1 MSSIAPDVPVSAAR
15 TQDASA
21 APVGGTA
28 LVLAGAL
35 AVIAAGVHMLVT
47 PEHLAAWWGYGAFFI
62 VITNVEIAIVGL
74 LVIKPSTWAIQ
85 VAIWTTLATLLMY
98 LVSRTAGIPLGPDA
112 GMVEAVDALGV
123 VATVAEAGLLVLMCG
138 MLADRARS
146 RTLTVLAAIGVLLW
160 GAALTGVLSPGANAV
175 VGGHGESA
183 QGHGA
188 SAAAHRATLPVI
200 PDSVRSKPR

>member
-1 MSSIAPDVPVSAAR
+1 
-15 TQDASA
+15 
-21 APVGGTA
+21 
-28 LVLAGAL
+28 
-35 AVIAAGVHMLVT
+35 MLVT

-74 LVIKPSTWAIQ
+74 LVIKPSTWAVQ

-112 GMVEAVDALGV
+112 GMVEEVDALGV
-123 VATVAEAGLLVLMCG
+123 VATVAEAGLLVLLCG

-146 RTLTVLAAIGVLLW
+146 RTLTVLALIGVLLW
-160 GAALTGVLSPGANAV
+160 GAALTGVLSPGANAA
-175 VGGHGESA
+175 VGGHAQSA

-188 SAAAHRATLPVI
+188 SAAAHEATLPVI
-200 PDSVRSKPR
+200 PDSVRSRPR